1 MFSVTVSQKNT
12 APTHRVLQSN
22 ITCTQVLGTKEHQFD
37 F

>member
-12 APTHRVLQSN
+12 APTHCALQSN
-22 ITCTQVLGTKEHQFD
+22 ITCTQVLGNKDHQFD